1 VLGNYLPWENKMARA
16 ECRVFIWK
24 RIILQVSYQLER
36 EPGIRR
42 PRRKMQSW
50 AAGKW
55 KTGNGKRDPDTDTWK
70 TNLCGPTAK
79 ANTNRGTNTGVEVES
94 TITMFPPQAYA
105 LVSGIFSGVAAHKR
119 CILTQTNQTN
129 S

>member
-1 VLGNYLPWENKMARA
+1 MPGFYLEKNNPASELSTGERAGYPQTKAENAIMG
-16 ECRVFIWK
+16 
-24 RIILQVSYQLER
+24 SR
-36 EPGIRR
+36 E
-42 PRRKMQSW
+42 ME
-50 AAGKW
+50 
-55 KTGNGKRDPDTDTWK
+55 NGKRDPDTDTWK
-70 TNLCGPTAK
+70 TNLCGRTAK